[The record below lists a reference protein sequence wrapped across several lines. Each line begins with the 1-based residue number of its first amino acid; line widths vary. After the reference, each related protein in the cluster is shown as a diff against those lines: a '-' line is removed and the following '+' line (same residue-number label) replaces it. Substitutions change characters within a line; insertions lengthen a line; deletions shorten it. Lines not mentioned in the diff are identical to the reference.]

1 MQNWS
6 NLDKIFIGTAK
17 GMETLNY
24 GYVTKEWII
33 ENNPLYLERSIIKPI
48 GLLNEMGSL
57 VDFEVIRYYRD
68 GRVEKRLDYTTCTEA
83 VDGITALSPF
93 GHKMI
98 MEKIFG
104 NEVLEDDRC
113 DNCDNE

>member
-24 GYVTKEWII
+24 GYVTKEWIM
-33 ENNPLYLERSIIKPI
+33 ENNPLYIERSIIKPI

-57 VDFEVIRYYRD
+57 VEFETIRYYRD
-68 GRVEKRLDYTTCTEA
+68 GRVERRLDYTTNPGM
-83 VDGITALSPF
+83 VDNTTILSPF
-93 GHKMI
+93 GHKM
-98 MEKIFG
+98 MMDKIFG
-104 NEVLEDDRC
+104 NEVLIDDRC
-113 DNCDNE
+113 DCCNNE